1 MKLIKGK
8 NASRGFTLVEL
19 IVVMGLS
26 LMVLTLMVT
35 MLTIF
40 TAKVDQ
46 NKAYHGFYDEVA
58 MCRDEIQKAL
68 STHDVQNKTF
78 EIRKVSAG
86 DAHYGKI
93 NVRGKDIK
101 DKDVTYTIDLYGS
114 EFSYPNYNYNSTIT
128 TQSAVVKVY
137 LKFID
142 RIELTIFDGGD
153 GNSANNRIIKC
164 KFVGH
169 YGKKGNETEFSQT
182 MLFSLESYNAK
193 FEYKD

>member
-58 MCRDEIQKAL
+58 MCRDEIQKFISNNDFKDTTNNKSAVISVQSNTANGSIL
-68 STHDVQNKTF
+68 TGSTGTVK
-78 EIRKVSAG
+78 
-86 DAHYGKI
+86 
-93 NVRGKDIK
+93 
-101 DKDVTYTIDLYGS
+101 LYGS
-114 EFSYPNYNYNSTIT
+114 EFSAPGLS
-128 TQSAVVKVY
+128 SVY
-137 LKFID
+137 FKYID
-142 RIELTIFDGGD
+142 RIEFTVYTDLNYDPDDDADTP
-153 GNSANNRIIKC
+153 NSIHKRILLC
-164 KFVGH
+164 KFIGS
-169 YGKKGNETEFSQT
+169 YGKDDASKGTHKTEFSQS
-182 MLFSLESYNAK
+182 MLFILESDGATFK
-193 FEYKD
+193 LVP